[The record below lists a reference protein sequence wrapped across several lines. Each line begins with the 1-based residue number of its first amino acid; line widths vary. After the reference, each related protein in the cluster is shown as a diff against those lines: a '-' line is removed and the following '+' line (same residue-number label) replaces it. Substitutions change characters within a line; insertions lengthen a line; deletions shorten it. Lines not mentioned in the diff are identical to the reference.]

1 MCYLYKRLTT
11 DFSDDVIFITSDGVS
26 DNFDPV
32 VGKFCVIK
40 RPSEPVSLPDKCDL
54 IGMYIFYFLY

>member
-1 MCYLYKRLTT
+1 MVFEIYVESLRKIFL
-11 DFSDDVIFITSDGVS
+11 DDVIFITSDGVS

-40 RPSEPVSLPDKCDL
+40 RPSESVNPSEKCEP
-54 IGMYIFYFLY
+54 IAV